1 MCSMG
6 PISRQGDLGQGPTE
20 GARFVTNNYKRDSS
34 VSAMIE
40 ELKWDPLD
48 DRQHKSRVNMM
59 NKIVSGRVA
68 INIDEHLTR
77 ASTRT
82 RSANSIKFRTL
93 SAKTVL
99 YQNSLPE
106 L

>member
-1 MCSMG
+1 
-6 PISRQGDLGQGPTE
+6 
-20 GARFVTNNYKRDSS
+20 
-34 VSAMIE
+34 
-40 ELKWDPLD
+40 
-48 DRQHKSRVNMM
+48 MM

-99 YQNSLPE
+99 YQNSFFPRTVVEWNNTSDIVVGEIGNYLSADC
-106 L
+106 LD